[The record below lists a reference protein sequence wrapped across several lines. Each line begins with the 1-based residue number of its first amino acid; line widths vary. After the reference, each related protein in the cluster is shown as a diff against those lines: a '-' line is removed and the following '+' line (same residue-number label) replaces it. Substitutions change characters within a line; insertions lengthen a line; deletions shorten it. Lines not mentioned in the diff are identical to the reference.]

1 MPLPGSTPLPASVA
15 HTLQQVDEGSLGG
28 RCQIRRRTAGERVV
42 YNPATDRFDLV
53 ATTIVYDGPFRLAP
67 ADTNASTP
75 LFGEA
80 QAVIQRWAATVPVSV
95 DEAQVGDLF
104 TVIASADRNLDD
116 LASRTFRVAETDS
129 FATVLSGRLLILDE
143 NATGEE
149 TADV

>member
-1 MPLPGSTPLPASVA
+1 VPLPGSTPLPASVA

-42 YNPATDRFDLV
+42 YSPATDRFDLV
-53 ATTIVYDGPFRLAP
+53 A
-67 ADTNASTP
+67 TP

-80 QAVIQRWAATVPVSV
+80 QAVIQRWAATVPVAV
-95 DEAQVGDLF
+95 DEVQVGDLF
-104 TVIASADRNLDD
+104 TVVASDDTNLDD
-116 LASRTFRVAETDS
+116 LAGRTFRVAEADS

>member
-1 MPLPGSTPLPASVA
+1 MPLPGSTPLPASVS

-80 QAVIQRWAATVPVSV
+80 QAVIQRWAATVPVAV
-95 DEAQVGDLF
+95 DEVQVGDLF
-104 TVIASADRNLDD
+104 TVVASDDTNLDD
-116 LASRTFRVAETDS
+116 LAGRTFRVAEADS